1 MLATSVYYIA
11 NASERRTYAYML
23 SSNCKLVI
31 LLTHRFELLHM
42 KSLESKP
49 KLPFCPFVVVSFVSS
64 TLLCLSLRLLL
75 LRQVRSVAPIGST
88 GTIPERK
95 PVPVAANV
103 VAVVVVVPSRTV
115 EQVAWVEI
123 PAKVKKR
130 KKKRKNKN
138 TGERRQ
144 KRERRDR

>member
-1 MLATSVYYIA
+1 
-11 NASERRTYAYML
+11 
-23 SSNCKLVI
+23 
-31 LLTHRFELLHM
+31 M

-123 PAKVKKR
+123 PAKEKREKKR
-130 KKKRKNKN
+130 GKTKTLVSVGKKENAAIASPSPHTR
-138 TGERRQ
+138 TTAGCIRRATAPS
-144 KRERRDR
+144 ETAAMP